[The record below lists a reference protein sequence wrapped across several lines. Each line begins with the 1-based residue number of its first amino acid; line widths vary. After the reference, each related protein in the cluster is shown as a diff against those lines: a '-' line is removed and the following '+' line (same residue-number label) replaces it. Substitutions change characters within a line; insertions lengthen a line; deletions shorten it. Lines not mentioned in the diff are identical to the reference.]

1 MFGFK
6 KEPIASAPAKFAV
19 NATNSADGLRPTS
32 LVGAAGKPPSVNGKA
47 TVGADP
53 SDAQQARRRAA
64 IAVRHSLAF
73 AQIVS
78 VLMRSSRHKHYSIAD
93 LEWLVLPPLL
103 TGNFS
108 IAEAKSS
115 KNGVSV
121 PVAVALWA
129 NVSSEVDK
137 RLSASVDKP
146 MRLRPSEWR
155 SGDIPWLVD
164 AVGDPRVVPQF
175 LKQLAET
182 KFKGR
187 VVKVRSR
194 GHDGKPTVA
203 QLGSALSGAM
213 PPPR

>member
-1 MFGFK
+1 
-6 KEPIASAPAKFAV
+6 
-19 NATNSADGLRPTS
+19 
-32 LVGAAGKPPSVNGKA
+32 
-47 TVGADP
+47 
-53 SDAQQARRRAA
+53 
-64 IAVRHSLAF
+64 
-73 AQIVS
+73 
-78 VLMRSSRHKHYSIAD
+78 MRSSRHKHYSIAD

-129 NVSSEVDK
+129 SVSREVDK
-137 RLSASVDKP
+137 RLSANVDKP

-155 SGDIPWLVD
+155 SGDILWLVD

-187 VVKVRSR
+187 EVKVRSR
-194 GHDGKPTVA
+194 GQDGKATVA
-203 QLGSALSGAM
+203 QLGSALSGAT
-213 PPPR
+213 PPG